1 MNKELLRKIVK
12 SRTGSGAVITELIR
26 ICGLNKNTASARLSG
41 KIPFR
46 ADEIEKIRTEYGLS
60 DEAVVDVFIKETE

>member
-12 SRTGSGAVITELIR
+12 SRTGNGAVIPELIR

-46 ADEIEKIRTEYGLS
+46 ADEIDKVRTEYGLT
-60 DEAVVDVFIKETE
+60 DKEVVDVFIN